1 MGIVHGDLSSR
12 NFMIHRGSK
21 DVRLIDF
28 DSARM
33 KGQLGPAVGNPDFI
47 MEEVASALEK
57 KKTIKAQFKHD
68 LYQLALCCYLVI
80 DLNCRKFYESLV
92 GEQLT
97 FEERERLMDPKS
109 QLGLGVTRE
118 LFENK
123 VTAEEA
129 AIKFRR
135 MWNIMNMDVGEE
147 IDDT

>member
-1 MGIVHGDLSSR
+1 M
-12 NFMIHRGSK
+12 
-21 DVRLIDF
+21 
-28 DSARM
+28 
-33 KGQLGPAVGNPDFI
+33 
-47 MEEVASALEK
+47 
-57 KKTIKAQFKHD
+57 
-68 LYQLALCCYLVI
+68 I